1 MNALRVLAL
10 LRSARPVAVTLVCL
24 TLVAALVQTG
34 TQVHEPLRLV
44 NESRQNVGSQR
55 IHSKNMRQAVLG
67 VVSSRLSVSH
77 AGIVNDGV

>member
-1 MNALRVLAL
+1 M
-10 LRSARPVAVTLVCL
+10 SAPRTLFPCQIFQAC
-24 TLVAALVQTG
+24 VAALVQTG